1 MKIDNLLKKL
11 ANLAELT
18 AIKANGM
25 TSWFDSYQPVE
36 PEAVRKLAEKKNLV
50 NVDKSDKT

>member
-1 MKIDNLLKKL
+1 MKSDNILKKV
-11 ANLAELT
+11 ASLAEK
-18 AIKANGM
+18 AAVKANGM
-25 TSWFDSYQPVE
+25 TSWWDTYQPVE